1 MAHEGTDMD
10 VKLKMQQ
17 DAGLE
22 HPPTDFT
29 LPFRQ
34 AMSGKGPRAYDW
46 SDKPHRL
53 IYDLCRY
60 IETAEAKAKS

>member
-1 MAHEGTDMD
+1 MD
-10 VKLKMQQ
+10 AKLKMQK
-17 DAGLE
+17 DADLE
-22 HPPTDFT
+22 HPPIDFT

-34 AMSGKGPRAYDW
+34 AMSGEGKLAFTW

-60 IETAEAKAKS
+60 IETAEAKRGHR